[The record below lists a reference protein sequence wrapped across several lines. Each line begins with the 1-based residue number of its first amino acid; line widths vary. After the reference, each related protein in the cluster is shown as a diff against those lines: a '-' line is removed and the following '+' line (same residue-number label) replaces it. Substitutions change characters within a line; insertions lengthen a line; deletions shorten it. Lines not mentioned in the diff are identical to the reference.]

1 MGWFLCICFVILIV
15 CVIIQ
20 TYYLTKTS
28 KQIFEYKEFNC
39 KPFIALYDKND
50 TFVFI
55 DQIASIS
62 LLDGSEIDSLY
73 VFEENIRKDKFYI
86 RIVVN
91 YSSYFEEYETKDEA
105 TDRVNE
111 LLDFIDT
118 YYK

>member
-28 KQIFEYKEFNC
+28 KQIIEYEEDTSKS
-39 KPFIALYDKND
+39 FIQLCDKND

-55 DQIASIS
+55 DQIVSIG
-62 LLDGSEIDSLY
+62 LTNGSEINTY
-73 VFEENIRKDKFYI
+73 VFEENIKEDKFYVKI
-86 RIVVN
+86 IVY
-91 YSSYFEEYETKDEA
+91 YSTYFEEYETKDDA
-105 TDRVNE
+105 VDRINE
-111 LLDFIDT
+111 LLEFVDT